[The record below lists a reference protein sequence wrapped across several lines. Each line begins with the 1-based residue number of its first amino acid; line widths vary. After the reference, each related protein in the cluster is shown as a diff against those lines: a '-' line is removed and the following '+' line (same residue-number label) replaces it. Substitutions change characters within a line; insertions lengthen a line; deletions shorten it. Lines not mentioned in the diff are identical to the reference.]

1 MYDSSISAS
10 SMNVQGMSFA
20 DSPLSIDDLA
30 FIELMMV
37 LSDSDQALLD
47 KMHSIRD
54 TQNRKS
60 AISEEMAE
68 LNKMLEKAEED
79 GSDGWCIDEEKN
91 QAFHKERA
99 ENAMALIG
107 DRLLPTA
114 NPVEIELGTMRL
126 QPDDKIKEMADDG
139 NLFAKEEAA
148 RRGIHPTEEI
158 EDRLEELQRE
168 FEDLGQSSELLLIDL
183 QRLMGKR
190 SQAVQLTTNIMQAC
204 NQTAMGIIS
213 NFK

>member
-30 FIELMMV
+30 FIELMLV
-37 LSDSDQALLD
+37 LADSDKALLD

-60 AISEEMAE
+60 AISEEMAK
-68 LNKMLEKAEED
+68 LNKILENAEED
-79 GSDGWCIDEEKN
+79 GSDGWVTDEDKH
-91 QAFHKERA
+91 QALLQERSEQA
-99 ENAMALIG
+99 VQYQNEILS
-107 DRLLPTA
+107 TA
-114 NPVEIELGTMRL
+114 DPVEILVGTYRQL
-126 QPDDKIKEMADDG
+126 SDDEIKELADKG
-139 NLFAKEEAA
+139 NVLAKEEAA
-148 RRGIHPTEEI
+148 NRGMYQIEET

-168 FEDLGQSSELLLIDL
+168 FEDLTQSSELMLIDL
-183 QRLMGKR
+183 NRLMQKR
-190 SQAVQLTTNIMQAC
+190 SQAVQLTSNIMQSC

>member
-30 FIELMMV
+30 FIELMLV
-37 LSDSDQALLD
+37 LSDSDKALLD

-60 AISEEMAE
+60 AISEEMAK
-68 LNKMLEKAEED
+68 LNKMLEEAEED
-79 GSDGWCIDEEKN
+79 GSGWAVDEDKH
-91 QAFHKERA
+91 AADAKERS
-99 ENAMALIG
+99 ENAMTLVGDVLVPSASLRDVQIG
-107 DRLLPTA
+107 SLRLMSDDQ
-114 NPVEIELGTMRL
+114 VKEIA
-126 QPDDKIKEMADDG
+126 DKG
-139 NLFAKEEAA
+139 GVFAKEEAA
-148 RRGIHPTEEI
+148 RRGMYPTEEI

-183 QRLMGKR
+183 KRLMDKR
-190 SQAVQLTTNIMQAC
+190 SQAVQLTSNIMQAC